1 MSKKKLEDYTEEE
14 LKAIEAKIG
23 WIMEIYWK
31 GGIFPL
37 KVIKRFGKEERKDRT
52 ESVKNRFKRATNI
65 EKGIFPVNPCIIFD
79 ISRMKCK
86 TTSIERIIKMMI
98 MAVDE
103 ESIYMYDPDG
113 KGTGYRYYKGEK
125 IIVYQIGP
133 FLTRNERFRMENQ
146 IRRMEF
152 NGYTKQVFKIV
163 ITEEPLKILEE
174 WPVFKSS
181 TVEELKD
188 SFLRAWNGR
197 RLSTKNKLN

>member
-1 MSKKKLEDYTEEE
+1 MSKKKLEDYTEKE
-14 LKAIEAKIG
+14 LKVIEAKVG

-37 KVIKRFGKEERKDRT
+37 KAVKRFREEQQKDRT
-52 ESVKNRFKRATNI
+52 EAVKERFKRVTNT
-65 EKGIFPVNPCIIFD
+65 ESGVFPVNPCIIFD

-86 TTSIERIIKMMI
+86 TTSIENIIKLMLTF
-98 MAVDE
+98 VDE

-133 FLTRNERFRMENQ
+133 FLTRNERFRMESQ
-146 IRRMEF
+146 IKRTEF
-152 NGYTKQVFKIV
+152 NGYTKEVFKIV
-163 ITEEPLKILEE
+163 IAEMPLKILSE

-181 TVEELKD
+181 TVEELRD
-188 SFLRAWNGR
+188 SFLKAWNGR
-197 RLSTKNKLN
+197 KLSIKN

>member
-1 MSKKKLEDYTEEE
+1 MSKKKLEDYTENE
-14 LKAIEAKIG
+14 LKAIEAKVG
-23 WIMEIYWK
+23 WIMEICWK

-37 KVIKRFGKEERKDRT
+37 KAVKRFREVDQKDRT
-52 ESVKNRFKRATNI
+52 EAVKERFKRITNT
-65 EKGIFPVNPCIIFD
+65 ECGVFPVNPCIIFD
-79 ISRMKCK
+79 ISRMRCK
-86 TTSIERIIKMMI
+86 TISIENIIKLMI
-98 MAVDE
+98 NFVDE

-133 FLTRNERFRMENQ
+133 FLTRNERFRMESQ
-146 IRRMEF
+146 IKRTEF
-152 NGYTKQVFKIV
+152 NGYKKEVFKIV
-163 ITEEPLKILEE
+163 ITEMPLKILKE

-197 RLSTKNKLN
+197 KLSIKN

>member
-14 LKAIEAKIG
+14 LKSIEEKIG

-37 KVIKRFGKEERKDRT
+37 KVMKRFCEEERKRRT
-52 ESVKNRFKRATNI
+52 EWVKERFKKATNI
-65 EKGIFPVNPCIIFD
+65 EKGLFPVNHYIIFD

-113 KGTGYRYYKGEK
+113 KGTGYKYYKGEK

-133 FLTRNERFRMENQ
+133 FLTRNERFRIEGQ
-146 IRRMEF
+146 IRRTEY
-152 NGYTKQVFKIV
+152 NGYTKEVFKIV

-188 SFLRAWNGR
+188 SFLKAWNGR
-197 RLSTKNKLN
+197 RLSTKK

>member
-14 LKAIEAKIG
+14 LKAIEEKIG

-37 KVIKRFGKEERKDRT
+37 KVIKRFREDERKERT
-52 ESVKNRFKRATNI
+52 KSVKERFQRATNI
-65 EKGIFPVNPCIIFD
+65 EKGLFPVNRCIIFD

-133 FLTRNERFRMENQ
+133 FLTRNERFRIEGQ
-146 IRRMEF
+146 IRRTEY
-152 NGYTKQVFKIV
+152 NGYTKEVFKIV

-181 TVEELKD
+181 TVEELKN
-188 SFLRAWNGR
+188 SFLKAWNGR
-197 RLSTKNKLN
+197 RLSTKKKLN